1 MTLKIHNNNGASAIT
16 GRNAGRP
23 FLGLLLMM
31 TGLLLSFFQPVVA
44 QNYNFTAVA
53 TVNNQVA
60 NGVANDVV
68 EVYVTYND
76 PGHPDNG
83 LPANGV
89 SVDFVLAGTG
99 VGQSLTTGPAAYLP
113 GYVEFSTNSTIPITT
128 TVQVTVN
135 GVSHFVQ
142 ITFVPGPPAAATSY
156 VVALVT
162 PQPAD
167 GVSQDAVEA
176 VINDQFGYPV
186 ANGTVVQFTIETGT
200 ATIVTTSPTV
210 NGLASAYFT
219 STVVG
224 NVQVQ
229 AMINGTTYLNDLNNP
244 ANNYVT
250 IQFVVPP
257 PSLTNSYIA
266 AVITPMPADGV
277 SQDEVQA
284 TVLNS
289 LGQPVPA
296 GTAVTFTIE
305 TGTATITTT
314 GITNASGVA
323 TAFFTSTVVG
333 SVQVQA
339 QVSINGTPT
348 YLNAQGNPA
357 NNYVT
362 IQFVNPPPSVA
373 TSYIVAVTTPVP
385 ADGISQDGVQA
396 VVLNSLGQPVP
407 AGTAVTFTI
416 ETGTATIITTGIT
429 NASGV
434 ATASFTSTVV
444 GSVQVQAQVSINGTP
459 TYLNDE
465 SNPANNYVTIQF
477 VNPPPS
483 AANSFIVAVTTPV
496 AADGASQDVVQATV
510 LNSLGQPV
518 PAGTIVTFTI
528 ETGTAT
534 MTTTGIT
541 NASGVA
547 TAFFTSTVVGSVQVQ
562 AQVSINGTPTYLND
576 QNNPGNNYVTI
587 SFIAGSPVPGNP
599 GGGGSGGTN
608 PGNGGTPPNG
618 GGSGGGSGGSG
629 PGSNGGYTI
638 LFVTQDDQLANG
650 VQQDSVYAYITDI
663 NKNPVPGVSVTFF
676 IQTTPAS
683 GTITSGDQIISNP
696 TATTNSNGIAAI
708 AVVSTTPGTA
718 FVDATIVDP
727 ATGNTVLIDG
737 SYQIV
742 TFDTRPDTTN
752 ILTALHVI
760 VPQAIAD
767 GVQQTEVSAHV
778 VDLDGNVMADQLVTF
793 SIDSGS
799 GTIVTPQ
806 PVLTDAN
813 GDAFIYITSTTPG
826 YVLITATVDGE
837 KIVFGSPARV
847 QFMPVNIYVPRV
859 FTPNGDGVN
868 DILKPIL
875 VGITT
880 FHYMS
885 IYNRWGNLIFTTE
898 DPNQG
903 WDGTFKGVPQPIE
916 TYLWIAEG
924 IDDNGRK
931 IVAKGMVSLA
941 R

>member
-1 MTLKIHNNNGASAIT
+1 MTLKLHKNGASAIT

-23 FLGLLLMM
+23 FFGLLLMM
-31 TGLLLSFFQPVVA
+31 FGLFSSFFQPAVA
-44 QNYNFTAVA
+44 QPYNFTAV
-53 TVNNQVA
+53 TIVNDQVA
-60 NGVANDVV
+60 DGASNDVV
-68 EVYVTYND
+68 QVYVTYASGPNA
-76 PGHPDNG
+76 GQ
-83 LPANGV
+83 PANGV
-89 SVDFVLAGTG
+89 QVDFQLAGTG
-99 VGQSLTTGPAAYLP
+99 VGQSFLTGPAAYAN
-113 GYVEFSTNSTIPITT
+113 GYAEFLANSTIPQTT
-128 TVQVTVN
+128 SVEVTVN
-135 GVSHFVQ
+135 GVNQFVA
-142 ITFVPGPPAAATSY
+142 ITWVPGPPSAAQSNI
-156 VVALVT
+156 VAIVT

-176 VINDQFGYPV
+176 IVKTQFGYPV
-186 ANGTVVQFTIETGT
+186 ANGTVVTFTIETGT
-200 ATIVTTSPTV
+200 ATIVLTTTTV
-210 NGLASAYFT
+210 NGLAAAYFT

-224 NVQVQ
+224 SVQVQ
-229 AMINGTTYLNDLNNP
+229 ATVNGGPPFLNDLNNP

-250 IQFVVPP
+250 IQFVPPP
-257 PSLTNSYIA
+257 PSLANSYIA

-348 YLNAQGNPA
+348 YLFDQANPA
-357 NNYVT
+357 NNFVT
-362 IQFVNPPPSVA
+362 IQFVNPPPSAANSFIVAVITPQPADGVSQDEVQATVLNSLGQPVPAGTAVTFTIETGTATITTTGLTNASGVA
-373 TSYIVAVTTPVP
+373 TAFFTSTVVGSVQVQAQVSIGGVPTFLTDQANPTNNYVTIQFVTPPPSAANSYIVAVITPVA
-385 ADGISQDGVQA
+385 ADGASQDEVQA
-396 VVLNSLGQPVP
+396 TVLNSLGQPVP

-434 ATASFTSTVV
+434 ATAFFTSMVV
-444 GSVQVQAQVSINGTP
+444 GSVQVQAQVSI
-459 TYLNDE
+459 
-465 SNPANNYVTIQF
+465 
-477 VNPPPS
+477 
-483 AANSFIVAVTTPV
+483 
-496 AADGASQDVVQATV
+496 
-510 LNSLGQPV
+510 
-518 PAGTIVTFTI
+518 
-528 ETGTAT
+528 
-534 MTTTGIT
+534 
-541 NASGVA
+541 SGV
-547 TAFFTSTVVGSVQVQ
+547 
-562 AQVSINGTPTYLND
+562 PTYLND
-576 QNNPGNNYVTI
+576 QANPLNNYVTI
-587 SFIAGSPVPGNP
+587 AFVAGPPVSGNP
-599 GGGGSGGTN
+599 GGGGSGGGN
-608 PGNGGTPPNG
+608 PGG
-618 GGSGGGSGGSG
+618 GGSNNGGSG
-629 PGSNGGYTI
+629 PGGNNGGSGSNGGFTI
-638 LFVTQDDQLANG
+638 LFVTQDNRLADG
-650 VQQDSVYAYITDI
+650 VQQDSVYAYITDA

-676 IQTTPAS
+676 IQSTPAS
-683 GTITSGDQIISNP
+683 GTITSGDQIIGS
-696 TATTNSNGIAAI
+696 TTLTTNSNGIAGI
-708 AVVSTTPGTA
+708 GVISTMPGTA

-742 TFDTRPDTTN
+742 TFDTKPDTTN

-760 VPQAIAD
+760 VPEALAD
-767 GVQQTEVSAHV
+767 GIQQTEVSAHV
-778 VDLDGNVMADQLVTF
+778 VDLNGNVMAGQEVTF

-806 PVLTDAN
+806 PVMTDAN
-813 GDAFIYITSTTPG
+813 GDAFIYITSTKPG

-837 KIVFGSPARV
+837 QIIFGSPARV
-847 QFMPVNIYVPRV
+847 QFAPINIYVPRV
-859 FTPNGDGVN
+859 FTPNGDGTN

-875 VGITT
+875 VGIST

-885 IYNRWGNLIFTTE
+885 IYNRWGNLIFTTQ

-903 WDGTFKGVPQPIE
+903 WDGTFRGVPQPVE

-924 IDDNGRK
+924 IDENGRK
-931 IVAKGMVSLA
+931 IVAKGMVSLV